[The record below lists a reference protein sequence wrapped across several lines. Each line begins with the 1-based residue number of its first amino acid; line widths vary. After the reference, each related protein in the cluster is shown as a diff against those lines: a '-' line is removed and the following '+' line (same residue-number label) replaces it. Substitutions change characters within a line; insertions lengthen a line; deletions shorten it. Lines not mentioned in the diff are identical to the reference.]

1 VIAMDI
7 DAGKIKL
14 ARFNATLYGVQ
25 HKIKFVV
32 GDFFATGETMK
43 ADIVV
48 TSPPWGQGFWRKDV
62 FPLGGLCGFHGGAEN
77 IMRIA
82 RTIAPRVLMRL
93 PTNASIDDVR
103 IEINDRFLRR
113 SSLRH

>member
-1 VIAMDI
+1 MDV
-7 DAGKIKL
+7 DADKIKL
-14 ARFNATLYGVQ
+14 AKFNATLYGVR

-32 GDFFATGETMK
+32 GDFFATGVTMK

-48 TSPPWGQGFWRKDV
+48 ATPPWGRGFWTKNV
-62 FPLGGLCGFHGGAEN
+62 FPLSDVCGSHGGAEN

-82 RTIAPRVLMRL
+82 KTIAPRVLMRF

-103 IEINDRFLRR
+103 IGFYSFENFNIFILNTR
-113 SSLRH
+113 